1 MHGASSE
8 PTVSDGMLSGMGDFA
23 CSVVIP
29 AYNAVDVIGVQ
40 LRALES
46 QRGAQPF
53 EVIVADNNSTDGT
66 GDWVER
72 FAVTSPLPVRV
83 VRTPPRQGVAVARN
97 VGVRASRA
105 DLVLIC
111 DADDEV
117 VPEWVRAMTEGL
129 HQHTFVGGPV
139 DTEKL
144 SRRSAGWLPLPART
158 TELPVVWDVP
168 YPFGGNTGFRREV
181 FDAVGG
187 FDENYPAG
195 AEEIDF
201 AWRARQAG
209 HPAAYVPDALL
220 YYRIRSDL
228 RGVLRQQFNSG
239 QGTAQLYGTFR
250 PPGTV
255 PKSWRSR
262 LRHEA
267 MLVRAFPLRGSR
279 SDMAR
284 HTMVLAFEAGK
295 LWRARKLG
303 VPAP

>member
-1 MHGASSE
+1 M
-8 PTVSDGMLSGMGDFA
+8 PDDMLSGMGDLT

-29 AYNAVDVIGVQ
+29 AYNAVDVVGVQ
-40 LRALES
+40 LRALAA
-46 QRGAQPF
+46 QRGAPPF

-66 GDWVER
+66 GGWVER
-72 FAVTSPLPVRV
+72 FAVTTPLTVRV

-97 VGVRASRA
+97 TGVAASRS

-117 VPEWVRAMTEGL
+117 VPDWVRAMVGGL
-129 HQHTFVGGPV
+129 REHSFVGGPV
-139 DTEKL
+139 ETEKL
-144 SRRSAGWLPLPART
+144 SGRTADWLPLPVRT
-158 TELPVVWDVP
+158 TELPAVWGVR

-181 FDAVGG
+181 FDVVGG
-187 FDENYPAG
+187 FDESYPAG

-209 HPAAYVPDALL
+209 HHAAYVPDALL
-220 YYRIRSDL
+220 HYRIRSDL

-239 QGTAQLYGTFR
+239 QGTAQLYARFH
-250 PPGTV
+250 PPGTT

-267 MLVRAFPLRGSR
+267 MLVRSFPLRGSR

-284 HTMVLAFEAGK
+284 HSMVLAFEAGK